1 MKTERD
7 LGYEPEEQD
16 HFNPGFDILSR
27 DTVNGGLRFI
37 EVKGRVAGA
46 STVTITRNELLHALN
61 AAENH
66 ILGLVEVT
74 GDEASKV
81 TYVRG
86 FPFEEP
92 GFGVTSVNHSI
103 SALMKHGGEP
113 S

>member
-1 MKTERD
+1 M
-7 LGYEPEEQD
+7 
-16 HFNPGFDILSR
+16 
-27 DTVNGGLRFI
+27 
-37 EVKGRVAGA
+37 KGRVAGA

-61 AAENH
+61 TAENH
-66 ILGLVEVT
+66 ILALVEVSD
-74 GDEASKV
+74 DEAGKV